1 MSLIKIPVANID
13 TAGRSLEA
21 ELPVAWLDEQLADD
35 DNDLKGAAPG
45 QVTARLS
52 RSGTD
57 VVVRGRVKASVRTPC
72 ARCLESTNI
81 DVDTE
86 LSLLLKAAPG
96 QAAQEPGEG
105 RHSHGKRSHAAI
117 KERGAAAGAA
127 AAGAAA
133 AGAAGKPGAT
143 AKKPAK
149 ESKDKDPP
157 EYEFSSEE
165 ADLDTYDGET
175 VVLDDFVREAILLEM
190 PIFPLCSESCPGI
203 RPSPEAG
210 DGGDTRPVDPRL
222 APLGALRAGLEKAM
236 SSPRGATAPADD
248 DEGES
253 SGTAGAPAQKKT
265 TKKE

>member
-1 MSLIKIPVANID
+1 MSLINIPVANID
-13 TAGRSLEA
+13 TAGRALEA
-21 ELPVAWLDEQLADD
+21 ELPVSWLDEQLADA
-35 DNDLKGAAPG
+35 DNDLKGASPG
-45 QVTARLS
+45 HVSARLS

-72 ARCLESTNI
+72 ARCLEPTNI

-96 QAAQEPGEG
+96 QAAGEGPGEG

-127 AAGAAA
+127 
-133 AGAAGKPGAT
+133 GKPGAT

-149 ESKDKDPP
+149 ESKEKEPP
-157 EYEFSSEE
+157 EYEFSSAE

-236 SSPRGATAPADD
+236 SSPRGATAPAY

>member
-1 MSLIKIPVANID
+1 MSLITIPVANID
-13 TAGRSLEA
+13 TAGRALEV
-21 ELPVAWLDEQLADD
+21 ELPVAWLDQQLADS

-72 ARCLESTNI
+72 ARCLEPTNI

-96 QAAQEPGEG
+96 QASAEPGEG
-105 RHSHGKRSHAAI
+105 RHGETRRSHAAV
-117 KERGAAAGAA
+117 KARGEAAAVKARGE
-127 AAGAAA
+127 AAG
-133 AGAAGKPGAT
+133 GAGKAGAT

-149 ESKDKDPP
+149 ESKEKEPP
-157 EYEFSSEE
+157 EYEFSSGE

-175 VVLDDFVREAILLEM
+175 VVLDGFVREAILLEM

-222 APLGALRAGLEKAM
+222 APLGALRAELEKAM
-236 SSPRGATAPADD
+236 GSPKGSTAPADE
-248 DEGES
+248 EGAS

>member
-1 MSLIKIPVANID
+1 MSLINIPVANID
-13 TAGRSLEA
+13 TAGRALEV
-21 ELPVAWLDEQLADD
+21 ELPVAWLDQQLEDSGS
-35 DNDLKGAAPG
+35 DLKGVAPG
-45 QVTARLS
+45 HVTARLS

-72 ARCLESTNI
+72 ARCLEPTNI

-86 LSLLLKAAPG
+86 LALLLKAAPG
-96 QAAQEPGEG
+96 KAAAEPGEG
-105 RHSHGKRSHAAI
+105 RHGEARRSHTAVKA
-117 KERGAAAGAA
+117 RGAAAAAA
-127 AAGAAA
+127 AAG
-133 AGAAGKPGAT
+133 GAGKAGAT

-149 ESKDKDPP
+149 ESKEKEPP
-157 EYEFSSEE
+157 EYEFSSDE

-175 VVLDDFVREAILLEM
+175 VVLDGFVREAILLEM

-222 APLGALRAGLEKAM
+222 APLGALRAELQKAM
-236 SSPRGATAPADD
+236 GSPKGSTAPADE
-248 DEGES
+248 EGAS

>member
-1 MSLIKIPVANID
+1 MSLISIPVANID
-13 TAGRSLEA
+13 TAGRALEA
-21 ELPVAWLDEQLADD
+21 DLPVAWLDQQLEDSD
-35 DNDLKGAAPG
+35 HELKGASPG
-45 QVTARLS
+45 HMSARLS

-57 VVVRGRVKASVRTPC
+57 VVVRGRVKASVRTAC
-72 ARCLESTNI
+72 ARCLEPTTI

-96 QAAQEPGEG
+96 QAAAEPGEG
-105 RHSHGKRSHAAI
+105 RHGEARRSHAAV
-117 KERGAAAGAA
+117 KAR
-127 AAGAAA
+127 GAAA
-133 AGAAGKPGAT
+133 AGAAGGTGKPGAGS
-143 AKKPAK
+143 KKPAK
-149 ESKDKDPP
+149 ESKDKELP
-157 EYEFSSEE
+157 EYEFSSSE
-165 ADLDTYDGET
+165 ADLDTYDGDN
-175 VVLDDFVREAILLEM
+175 VVLDSFVREAILLEM

-236 SSPRGATAPADD
+236 SQSKGSTAPADD
-248 DEGES
+248 EGAS